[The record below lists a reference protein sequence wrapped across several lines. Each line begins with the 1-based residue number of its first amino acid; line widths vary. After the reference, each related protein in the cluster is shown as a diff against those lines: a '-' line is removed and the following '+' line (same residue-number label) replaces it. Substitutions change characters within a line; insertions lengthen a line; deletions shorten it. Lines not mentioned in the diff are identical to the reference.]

1 MNGVI
6 PMLAEIELKTI
17 QEISTTEG
25 RALAK
30 HKIPGMD
37 GYVFQNLGRKPT
49 KVMFSGIL
57 YGEKAKEDLEKLW
70 TKFKAGE
77 PVSFV
82 ADITTT
88 TDISQ
93 VLIEDLKMNE
103 VAGKPDQFRY
113 SAVLRECPSPPP
125 EKVNIKEEQEKEA
138 EEIQKK
144 KEEQVEEKV
153 GTIEVRVELEEGET
167 DYHGISVIVEGTSED
182 GEQFSMTVDKEENG
196 IFTADNLPPGTY
208 TATVISEGE

>member
-30 HKIPGMD
+30 HIIPGMD
-37 GYVFQNLGRKPT
+37 GCVFQNLGRKPT

-57 YGEKAKEDLEKLW
+57 FGEKAKEDLEKLW

-82 ADITTT
+82 ADITTA

-93 VLIEDLKMNE
+93 VLIEDLKVNE
-103 VAGKPDQFRY
+103 VAGKPDHFRY
-113 SAVLRECPSPPP
+113 SVVLQECPPPP
-125 EKVNIKEEQEKEA
+125 PPVADILQQQALEAVEFLDNVGLGLEFAEQLSSYIPILKDSLG
-138 EEIQKK
+138 Q
-144 KEEQVEEKV
+144 
-153 GTIEVRVELEEGET
+153 
-167 DYHGISVIVEGTSED
+167 ISQGMKIF
-182 GEQFSMTVDKEENG
+182 FS
-196 IFTADNLPPGTY
+196 
-208 TATVISEGE
+208 SSH

>member
-57 YGEKAKEDLEKLW
+57 FGEKAKEDLEKLW

-93 VLIEDLKMNE
+93 VLIEDLKVNE

-113 SAVLRECPSPPP
+113 SAVLRECPSSPP
-125 EKVNIKEEQEKEA
+125 EKANIKEEREKEA
-138 EEIQKK
+138 EETQKK
-144 KEEQVEEKV
+144 KEEQIEKKT
-153 GTIEVRVELEEGET
+153 GNIEVKVKLEEGET
-167 DYHGISVIVEGTSED
+167 DYNGISIIIEGTSVD
-182 GEQFSMTVDKEENG
+182 GEEISLTITKEVNG
-196 IFTADNLPPGTY
+196 VFMAEDVPDGTY
-208 TATVISEGE
+208 TVIIQ

>member
-30 HKIPGMD
+30 HNIPGMD
-37 GYVFQNLGRKPT
+37 GCVFQNLGRKPT

-57 YGEKAKEDLEKLW
+57 FGEKAKEDLEKLW

-82 ADITTT
+82 ADITTA

-93 VLIEDLKMNE
+93 VLIEDLKVNE
-103 VAGKPDQFRY
+103 VAGKPDHFRY

-138 EEIQKK
+138 EETQKK
-144 KEEQVEEKV
+144 KEEQIEKKT
-153 GTIEVRVELEEGET
+153 GNIEVKVELEEGET
-167 DYHGISVIVEGTSED
+167 DYSGISIIIEGTSAD
-182 GEQFSMTVDKEENG
+182 GEEISLTITKEVNG
-196 IFTADNLPPGTY
+196 VFIGEDVPDGTY
-208 TATVISEGE
+208 TATIQEG